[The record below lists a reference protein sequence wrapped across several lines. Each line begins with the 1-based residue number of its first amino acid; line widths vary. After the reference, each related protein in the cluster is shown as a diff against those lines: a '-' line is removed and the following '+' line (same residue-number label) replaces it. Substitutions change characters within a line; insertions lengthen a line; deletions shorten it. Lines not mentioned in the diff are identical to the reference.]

1 MQRKVQLEI
10 QWKNR
15 GLGRRRAEQSQREG
29 ERWKEGLHPAPS
41 LAAAPAPA
49 QTGTLPPLSLDET
62 PTASAN
68 ERGEDGAAAALG
80 AGPVRRSFSCPPGW
94 LSK

>member
-1 MQRKVQLEI
+1 MQSKAS
-10 QWKNR
+10 
-15 GLGRRRAEQSQREG
+15 GREG
-29 ERWKEGLHPAPS
+29 GGGKACTLAPS

-49 QTGTLPPLSLDET
+49 QTGTLPPLSLVET